1 MRKCQNV
8 ERQLSEYMDGQLK
21 SADREAVEA
30 HLKECSECA
39 ATLRA
44 MRLGVDAL
52 RGMETAEVSDT
63 FWLRLRERLPE
74 KKPSWWQRWTTA
86 LRWGWTERQQ
96 AACRRF
102 AAATVGV
109 VMLTVS
115 WTGVNSYRGRV
126 EAQQYAEQCAERH
139 SLYLVHQPFGDSMAL
154 SSGLS
159 E

>member
-1 MRKCQNV
+1 MRKCRNV
-8 ERQLSEYMDGQLK
+8 ERQLSEYLDEQLDAK
-21 SADREAVEA
+21 QRQAVES
-30 HLKECSECA
+30 HLRGCAECA

-52 RGMETAEVSDT
+52 RGMEKAEVSDA
-63 FWLRLRERLPE
+63 FWERLRERLPE

-102 AAATVGV
+102 TAATVGV

-115 WTGVNSYRGRV
+115 WTSVKSYRGRA
-126 EAQQYAEQCAERH
+126 EAEQYAEQCAERH
-139 SLYLVHQPFGDSMAL
+139 SLYLVHQPFGDAMAL
-154 SSGLS
+154 SAELS

>member
-8 ERQLSEYMDGQLK
+8 ERQLSDYMDGQLR
-21 SADREAVEA
+21 SADREAVAA
-30 HLKECSECA
+30 HLKGCSECA
-39 ATLRA
+39 AMLRA
-44 MRLGVDAL
+44 MRLGVDVL

-63 FWLRLRERLPE
+63 FWQRLRERLPE

-96 AACRRF
+96 AACRRL
-102 AAATVGV
+102 AAATMGV
-109 VMLTVS
+109 VMLAVS
-115 WTGVNSYRGRV
+115 WTNVKGYRGRV

-139 SLYLVHQPFGDSMAL
+139 SLYLVHQPFGDAMAL
-154 SSGLS
+154 STELS